1 MSRLAKV
8 AIAAAVAAVAVHL
21 LRRLN
26 LADSEASEGDSEDVL
41 RAYYEA
47 WSSGDADAVRD
58 LLADDYA
65 GHVHTLSGTENQDA
79 GAVAK
84 RVKSHNGAFDR
95 IDYEVEDVVSRN
107 GEAAARLTMRAHHRE
122 TGKEAKTTG
131 LAILRI
137 EDGRIAEE
145 WSSWDYH
152 GLAAQLGLE

>member
-1 MSRLAKV
+1 MSGIAKA
-8 AIAAAVAAVAVHL
+8 AIALAVLAVTVQL
-21 LRRLN
+21 VRRRSHE
-26 LADSEASEGDSEDVL
+26 DSEGVL

-58 LLADDYA
+58 LLADDYT
-65 GHVHTLSGTENQDA
+65 GHVHTLSGTENHDA
-79 GAVAK
+79 GGVAA
-84 RVKSHNGAFDR
+84 RVKSHAGAFDQ
-95 IDYEVEDVVSRN
+95 IAYEVEDVVCRN
-107 GEAAARLTMRAHHRE
+107 GEAAARLTMRAKHRE
-122 TGKEAKTTG
+122 TGRKAKTTG